1 MSRKTV
7 NTPLIRNRM
16 IRFWLLMASTLAL
29 INCGGSGSS
38 VTPPVTQ
45 PPPVTPPS
53 PPTTNPPTSL
63 GADAELL
70 GIQAVPE
77 SAPQA
82 FRDNYVKF
90 TSLTAPNGGAISIYA
105 QDQISNEQM
114 ARARNILAFYLENLP
129 LSVYGTNKML
139 VANQMANN
147 NATLIMLNGSDNDNA
162 PTDGQTLY
170 QTENIIEGSEA
181 YLSNEPRDAALEEI
195 LHLVHDTG
203 IGVDGNV
210 NTLPGVDGLR
220 PFQREIRTAMENAVS
235 PGVNSV
241 SSQAAQL
248 NLWGGDEL
256 DFLNELSAENS
267 LTQEYLAAVI
277 DVYYGLQGA
286 INGNDDDMYRPR
298 TRAEIEQMD
307 PMAWAIVGNDNPRR
321 FFSEFLTY
329 TARIDS
335 SFDGTFTLSFDEGQ
349 TYTYKSQ
356 YLINAQLTGTNNANL
371 TGNDQNNR
379 LGSNAGMNILDGGA
393 GEDTAVFIGNF
404 SEYRIDLVGSQVVVT
419 DTAENRNGVTEVRD
433 IETLEFADRLAFINE
448 DGQVESE
455 EDPFLSAN
463 NLTITAQELVDNSAS
478 GGDISLQLNFLG
490 DIVLP
495 DGTRRAWTPEER
507 QPYVAGANRWLEV
520 LSRAGNVDNYALEI
534 KILVDNLTG
543 ANGVASPFF
552 TRMVVDGTNVF
563 PSQGMFVVNNCLY
576 VEVSSDTCPNALSGQ
591 DRIAEFDANVRHEIG
606 HILGIGSLWNLDASD
621 NHLNYF
627 PALEGTG
634 DFRNWVGTSEVH
646 QGLIY
651 RQPHGVEAYNR
662 FTASRFDFA
671 PVSLGHLYSDDQNSP
686 EGSARRFNG
695 TLITSLD
702 TELMASDN
710 NYTPVLFG
718 FLQDLGWVI
727 GQNPRPNEP

>member
-29 INCGGSGSS
+29 VNCGGSGSS
-38 VTPPVTQ
+38 VPSPLTQ

-53 PPTTNPPTSL
+53 PPTSL

-105 QDQISNEQM
+105 QDQISNEQI

-129 LSVYGTNKML
+129 LSVYGTNKLL

-147 NATLIMLNGSDNDNA
+147 NATLIMLNGSDNDSA

-195 LHLVHDTG
+195 LHLIHDTG

-220 PFQREIRTAMENAVS
+220 PFQREIRTAMENVVS
-235 PGVNSV
+235 PGINGV

-256 DFLNELSAENS
+256 DFLNELSAKNR

-286 INGNDDDMYRPR
+286 INGNDEDMYRPR

-335 SFDGTFTLSFDEGQ
+335 SFDGTFTLSFNEGQ
-349 TYTYKSQ
+349 SYTYKSQ
-356 YLINAQLTGTNNANL
+356 YLINAQLTGNNNANL
-371 TGNDQNNR
+371 TGNAQNNR

-419 DTAENRNGVTEVRD
+419 DTAENRNGVTQVID
-433 IETLEFADRLAFINE
+433 IETLEFADRLAFITE

-534 KILVDNLTG
+534 KILVDNLTD

-621 NHLNYF
+621 NPLNYF
-627 PALEGTG
+627 PTLEGTG

-651 RQPHGVEAYNR
+651 RQPHGVEAYNQ

-671 PVSLGHLYSDDQNSP
+671 PVSLGHLYSDDQNSS

-702 TELMASDN
+702 TELMANDN